1 MSYSHVDPIT
11 TEVLRHALQGIAE
24 EMGVTLIRTA
34 YSTNIKERR
43 DCSCALFSSQ
53 GKLVALAEH
62 IPIHLGSML
71 GLMEK
76 ICEKFPLASL
86 TPGDVIITN
95 DPFQGGG
102 SHLPDVT
109 LVQPVFASHQLVGF
123 VANIAHW
130 ADIGGAFPGGGT
142 AGAAT
147 EIYQEGFRIPPLF
160 LYRQGKFQK
169 EIAEVI
175 LTNLRHRRE
184 REGDLRAQLAS
195 LQRGAK
201 RLEELVLSYGW
212 ETINQNLQALF
223 NYSEIW
229 LRQQILAIPPGEYKY
244 HDYLDDDGCSP
255 KPLKI
260 QVKIRVEHAPQPSLF
275 FDFTGTACQ
284 AEGGVNMVKVAL
296 EASVFYTIKALL
308 AADIPMNAGFQRPLR
323 ILAPPGTLVNAQE
336 PAAVG
341 GRTDT
346 CQRVVDVLLG
356 AFSEALP
363 EKVIAASNGATTALI
378 FGGTQ
383 KLSGQEFVYIEA
395 LGGGLGA
402 RSQRDGLDGV
412 QVHITNTSNLPVE
425 SLETE
430 YPLRVLR
437 YGLVKNSGGAG
448 KYRGGLGIAKEIM
461 VLTPVLFSA
470 HADRHR
476 FRPWGLKG
484 GLPGQ
489 PGQFLVQSPQK
500 KRKKIP
506 SKINGLLL
514 QPGEILIARTA
525 GGGGYGSP
533 LERPPEKV
541 LQDLRAGKI
550 SASQARQLY
559 GVEIKGQK
567 INYTATRRLRSLRK
581 KVGQE
586 KC

>member
-1 MSYSHVDPIT
+1 MSHSHVDPIT

-53 GKLVALAEH
+53 GELVALAEH

-71 GLMEK
+71 GLMKK
-76 ICEKFPLASL
+76 ICEKYPLTSL
-86 TPGDVIITN
+86 SPGDIIITN
-95 DPFQGGG
+95 DPYQGGG

-109 LVQPVFASHQLVGF
+109 LVQPVFASQQLVGF

-142 AGAAT
+142 AGAAS

-160 LYRQGKFQK
+160 LYRQGQFQR
-169 EIAEVI
+169 EMAQLI

-195 LQRGAK
+195 LHRGAK
-201 RLEELVLSYGW
+201 RLEELVLSYGP
-212 ETINQNLQALF
+212 ETINNSLQALF
-223 NYSEIW
+223 KYSETR
-229 LRQQILAIPPGEYKY
+229 LRQQILSIPPGEYKF

-260 QVKIRVEHAPQPSLF
+260 QVKILVEHAPRPSLF
-275 FDFTGTACQ
+275 FDFTGTARQ
-284 AEGGVNMVKVAL
+284 AEGGVNMVMVAL

-308 AADIPMNAGFQRPLR
+308 APDIPMNAGFQRPLK
-323 ILAPPGTLVNAQE
+323 IFAPPGTLVNAQE

-378 FGGTQ
+378 FGGTK

-402 RSQRDGLDGV
+402 RSKRDGLDGL

-437 YGLVKNSGGAG
+437 YGLVRNSGGAG
-448 KYRGGLGIAKEIM
+448 KHRGGLGISKEIM

-489 PGQFLVQSPQK
+489 SGQFLVRSARK

-514 QPGEILIARTA
+514 QPGDTLIARTA

-541 LQDLRAGKI
+541 LQDFIAGKI
-550 SASQARQLY
+550 TRSHARQAY
-559 GVEIKGQK
+559 GVEIKGKK
-567 INYTATRRLRSLRK
+567 IDQTATRQLRSLRK
-581 KVGQE
+581 KVGQ
-586 KC
+586 